1 MKLTIHQNKE
11 LKEEEIVIHCIR
23 MDKRLQKPCNYIR
36 QFTFSVEG
44 ENEGKQYQLAP
55 EEIYYIDSVDGKSFL
70 YDAAQS
76 YFCRQTLTALESQ
89 LKNTTFVRISK
100 SCILNTAYLKCVEP
114 YANHRMKAELKN
126 GEYLLISRNY
136 IEALKDKIRS

>member
-23 MDKRLQKPCNYIR
+23 MDKRLQKLCNYIR
-36 QFTFSVEG
+36 QFTFSVGG

-55 EEIYYIDSVDGKSFL
+55 EEIYYIDSVDSKSFL

-89 LKNTTFVRISK
+89 LKN
-100 SCILNTAYLKCVEP
+100 
-114 YANHRMKAELKN
+114 